1 MMRTVRAAVKAD
13 HKTVDL
19 AAKWR
24 KVGQTGTDS
33 TIIMLIMM

>member
-1 MMRTVRAAVKAD
+1 MMKTGRAAVKAD
-13 HKTVDL
+13 HKTMDL

-33 TIIMLIMM
+33 TTIMFIMM

>member
-1 MMRTVRAAVKAD
+1 MMKTVRAGVRAD
-13 HKTVDL
+13 HKTVDQ

-33 TIIMLIMM
+33 TTIMLIMM